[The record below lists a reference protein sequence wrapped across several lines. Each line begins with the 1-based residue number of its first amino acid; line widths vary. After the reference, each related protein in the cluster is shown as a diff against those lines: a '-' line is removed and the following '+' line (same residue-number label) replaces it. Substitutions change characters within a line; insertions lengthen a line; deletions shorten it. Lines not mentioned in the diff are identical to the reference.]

1 MCDPKK
7 YPSPVQG
14 GWGVSKAKMF
24 KGKYETKLEFPEGCR
39 VGGGGFVKLR
49 KALSGRGM
57 DIFLHSTFE
66 VVKSIGTS

>member
-1 MCDPKK
+1 MTILQLCDPKK

-39 VGGGGFVKLR
+39 VGGGVCQTKKGPLWE
-49 KALSGRGM
+49 GYGY
-57 DIFLHSTFE
+57 FLAQY
-66 VVKSIGTS
+66 I

>member
-1 MCDPKK
+1 
-7 YPSPVQG
+7 
-14 GWGVSKAKMF
+14 MF